1 MTEVFFKPMN
11 RRSFIQTG
19 LAAFG
24 TLITLSS
31 GCSTGLMKKGEQQ
44 THLAFLADTH
54 IPEDVE
60 NNYRGFYPY
69 QNLQKVVPEIIS
81 TSPDG
86 VLIAGDLARLTG
98 QPGDYV
104 NLKKLIEPVAEKMPV
119 FMGLGN
125 HDNRENF
132 LKTFDQTPGEKPAV
146 KGKYVTIV
154 EGSHFAKDSKNG
166 VPEKAPVRLIMLD
179 SLLYTNKVPGLLGKA
194 QRQWLENYLKESD
207 DTPMILCFHHTLS
220 DGDGDLLDVPRLY
233 SMIAPIR
240 KVKAIVYGH
249 SHVYGYSEF
258 EGIHLINLPAV
269 GYNFSDSDPVGWV
282 EARLTNRDGDFIL
295 HAIAGNQDKDGSV
308 TKLTWR
314 KG

>member
-1 MTEVFFKPMN
+1 MAEVLFKSMD

-24 TLITLSS
+24 ALVTLNS
-31 GCSTGLMKKGEQQ
+31 GCGTGLMKTDETQIN
-44 THLAFLADTH
+44 LALLADTH

-69 QNLQKVVPEIIS
+69 QNLEKVVPEIIS
-81 TSPDG
+81 SSPDG
-86 VLIAGDLARLTG
+86 VFIAGDLARLTG
-98 QPGDYV
+98 ESGDYA
-104 NLKKLIEPVAEKMPV
+104 NLKKLLNPVAEETPV
-119 FMGLGN
+119 FMALGN

-132 LKTFDQTPGEKPAV
+132 LKVFDDTPGEKPAV
-146 KGKYVTIV
+146 KGKHVTIV
-154 EGSHFAKDSKNG
+154 EM
-166 VPEKAPVRLIMLD
+166 APVRIIMLD
-179 SLLYTNKVPGLLGKA
+179 SLLYVNKVPGLLGKA
-194 QRQWLENYLKESD
+194 QRQWLENYLKVSD
-207 DTPMILCFHHTLS
+207 ETPVILCFHHTLS
-220 DGDGDLLDVPRLY
+220 DGDGDLLDVPRLF

-269 GYNFSDSDPVGWV
+269 GYNFSDSEPIGWV
-282 EARLTNRDGDFIL
+282 EAHLTSRGGDFVL
-295 HAIAGNQDKDGSV
+295 HAVAGNQDQDGSV
-308 TKLTWR
+308 TRLTWR

>member
-1 MTEVFFKPMN
+1 MADIFFRSMN

-24 TLITLSS
+24 TLVTFNT
-31 GCSTGLMKKGEQQ
+31 GCSPGLLKNGKEE
-44 THLAFLADTH
+44 TRLAFLSDTH
-54 IPEDVE
+54 IAEDVE

-69 QNLQKVVPEIIS
+69 RNLEKVVPDLVS
-81 TSPDG
+81 NSPDG

-98 QPGDYV
+98 QPGDYA
-104 NLKKLIEPVAEKMPV
+104 NLRKLLNPVAEKTPV
-119 FMGLGN
+119 FMALGN

-132 LKTFDQTPGEKPAV
+132 LKVFDETPGDKPNL
-146 KGKYVTIV
+146 KGKHVV
-154 EGSHFAKDSKNG
+154 VVK
-166 VPEKAPVRLIMLD
+166 KASTRVIMLD

-194 QRQWLENYLKESD
+194 QRQWLEDFLKECD
-207 DTPMILCFHHTLS
+207 ETPTILCFHHTLS
-220 DGDGDLLDVPRLY
+220 DGDGDLLDVPRLF

-249 SHVYGYSEF
+249 SHAYGFSEF

-269 GYNFSDSDPVGWV
+269 GYNFSDNDPVGWV
-282 EARLTNRDGDFIL
+282 EARLRRRSGDFML
-295 HAIAGNQDKDGSV
+295 HAVGGNLDQDGSV
-308 TKLTWR
+308 TKLAWR

>member
-1 MTEVFFKPMN
+1 MTEIFFKPMN

-24 TLITLSS
+24 TLVTLNA
-31 GCSTGLMKKGEQQ
+31 GCSPGLIKKDEKQ
-44 THLAFLADTH
+44 TRLALLADTH

-69 QNLQKVVPEIIS
+69 RNLEKVVPDLVS
-81 TSPDG
+81 NSPDG

-98 QPGDYV
+98 QSGDYT
-104 NLKKLIEPVAEKMPV
+104 NLRKLLNPVAEKTPV
-119 FMGLGN
+119 FMALGN
-125 HDNRENF
+125 HDDRQNF
-132 LKTFDQTPGEKPAV
+132 LKVFDETPGDKPDM
-146 KGKYVTIV
+146 KGKHVTV
-154 EGSHFAKDSKNG
+154 VK
-166 VPEKAPVRLIMLD
+166 KAATRVIMLD

-207 DTPMILCFHHTLS
+207 DTPTILCFHHALTDS
-220 DGDGDLLDVPRLY
+220 DGDLLDVPRLF

-249 SHVYGYSEF
+249 SHAYGFSEF

-269 GYNFSDSDPVGWV
+269 GYNFNDSEPIGWV
-282 EARLTNRDGDFIL
+282 EARLGNRGGDFVL
-295 HAIAGNQDKDGSV
+295 HAIGGNLDQDGSV
-308 TKLTWR
+308 TKLAWR

>member
-1 MTEVFFKPMN
+1 MADVFLRSMN
-11 RRSFIQTG
+11 RRSFIQTS

-24 TLITLSS
+24 TLVTLNS
-31 GCSTGLMKKGEQQ
+31 GCGTGLTKANEKQVN
-44 THLAFLADTH
+44 LALLADTH

-81 TSPDG
+81 ASPDG
-86 VLIAGDLARLTG
+86 VVIAGDLARLTG
-98 QPGDYV
+98 ETGDYT
-104 NLKKLIEPVAEKMPV
+104 NLKKLLNPVAEKTPV
-119 FMGLGN
+119 FMALGN
-125 HDNRENF
+125 HDNRDNF
-132 LKTFDQTPGEKPAV
+132 LKVFDETPGEKPVV
-146 KGKYVTIV
+146 KGKHVTV
-154 EGSHFAKDSKNG
+154 VKMASA
-166 VPEKAPVRLIMLD
+166 RLIMLD
-179 SLLYTNKVPGLLGKA
+179 SLLYVNKVPGLLGKE
-194 QRQWLENYLKESD
+194 QRQWLEKYLKESD
-207 DTPMILCFHHTLS
+207 ETPTILCFHHTLS
-220 DGDGDLLDVPRLY
+220 DGDGDLLDVPRLF

-282 EARLTNRDGDFIL
+282 EAHIGSRGGDFVL
-295 HAIAGNQDKDGSV
+295 HAVAGNKDSDGSI
-308 TKLTWR
+308 TKLAWR